1 MGNRQRKNRSG
12 TGGKAVLLLL
22 SVLLLQGCAAARDTG
37 TSDEGKFVENRQQAS
52 EEVQPAESLQEQL
65 TGEGQATKNKQEAS
79 GEGQPTE
86 SAQEASGEEQPTES
100 AQEASG
106 EEQPTESAQQ
116 STEGIHGTSGALAA
130 PSCSGALRVQ
140 DGRLTDQN
148 GAPVQLRGIS
158 THGLAWFPEYVNED
172 CFRQLRQ
179 EWQANVIRLALYT
192 AESGGYCTDG
202 DRAALWKLVQDGVSY
217 ATQQDMYVIIDWH
230 VLSEQNPNVYLEQ
243 AKAFFADAAECYADY
258 DNVLYEICNEP
269 NGQTGWSDIKSYAEA
284 VIPVIREKDGDSI
297 ILIGT
302 PNWSQ
307 AVEQAAA
314 DPIEGYD
321 NLMYTLH
328 FYAATHK
335 DELRKSL
342 TAASEAGLPVFVSEY
357 GICDA
362 SGNGAIDEEQ
372 AQKWIDTMDSLGVS
386 YVAWNLSNK
395 AETSAIL
402 RSDCTKTS
410 GFGWDDLSESGR
422 WLYQLFTGKTEE
434 K

>member
-1 MGNRQRKNRSG
+1 MGKRQRKNRGG
-12 TGGKAVLLLL
+12 TGCKTALLLL
-22 SVLLLQGCAAARDTG
+22 SVLLLQGCAAVKDAG
-37 TSDEGKFVENRQQAS
+37 MSNEGKPVENRQQAS
-52 EEVQPAESLQEQL
+52 IEGQSAESTQEM
-65 TGEGQATKNKQEAS
+65 S
-79 GEGQPTE
+79 GGGQPTE
-86 SAQEASGEEQPTES
+86 SAQQTSGEGQFTESVQEASEETQPAESAQETNVGEQPTEG
-100 AQEASG
+100 AQEAS
-106 EEQPTESAQQ
+106 
-116 STEGIHGTSGALAA
+116 EGLAA

-148 GAPVQLRGIS
+148 GVPVQLRGIS

-202 DRAALWKLVQDGVSY
+202 DREALWKLVQDGVSY

-243 AKAFFADAAECYADY
+243 AKAFFADAAESYADY

-284 VIPVIREKDGDSI
+284 VIPVIREKDGDGI

-314 DPIEGYD
+314 DPVEGYD

-335 DELRKSL
+335 DELRGSL
-342 TAASEAGLPVFVSEY
+342 TAAAEAGLPIFVSEY

-372 AQKWIDTMDSLGVS
+372 AQKWTDTMDALGVS

-402 RSDCTKTS
+402 RSDCAKTS
-410 GFGWDDLSESGR
+410 GFVWDDLSESGR
-422 WLYQLFTGKTEE
+422 WVYRLLTGKTEE